1 MKIRIRRL
9 WETLMI
15 ESNILGNLLDQ
26 EYECFYFYGSNE
38 DAINEGKKGFALN
51 LFMLLREALKEK

>member
-1 MKIRIRRL
+1 
-9 WETLMI
+9 MI